1 MWCWFLGRLS
11 NQRIA
16 NLVFAESLLS
26 HVVVVTS
33 VVGCGLMGYELIT
46 LVFSI
51 ESPIPSLAG
60 VVVIVLSV
68 SLRLLV
74 RESVDEYAIRWR
86 RLQCRAMEENRSLD
100 ELLTTEF
107 TGQRFCQKKG

>member
-16 NLVFAESLLS
+16 NLVFADNLLS
-26 HVVVVTS
+26 HVAVVAGT
-33 VVGCGLMGYELIT
+33 VGGGLIGYELLA

-51 ESPIPSLAG
+51 ESPIPSLVG
-60 VVVIVLSV
+60 VVVFVVGV
-68 SLRLLV
+68 SLRFLV

-86 RLQCRAMEENRSLD
+86 RLQCRAMEENRPLD

-107 TGQRFCQKKG
+107 TGQGFYHKKG

>member
-16 NLVFAESLLS
+16 NLVFADNLLS
-26 HVVVVTS
+26 HVS
-33 VVGCGLMGYELIT
+33 VVAGVIGGCLIGYELIT
-46 LVFSI
+46 LVFSV

-60 VVVIVLSV
+60 VVVCVV
-68 SLRLLV
+68 AASLRCLV

-100 ELLTTEF
+100 ELLTAEF
-107 TGQRFCQKKG
+107 TGQGFYHKKG

>member
-16 NLVFAESLLS
+16 NLVFADNLLS
-26 HVVVVTS
+26 HMSFVAGM
-33 VVGCGLMGYELIT
+33 VGGSLIGYELIT

-51 ESPIPSLAG
+51 ESPIPALAG
-60 VVVIVLSV
+60 VVVFVAGV
-68 SLRLLV
+68 SLRFLV
-74 RESVDEYAIRWR
+74 RESADEYAIRWR
-86 RLQCRAMEENRSLD
+86 RLQCRAMEENRPLD

-107 TGQRFCQKKG
+107 TGQGFSHKKG